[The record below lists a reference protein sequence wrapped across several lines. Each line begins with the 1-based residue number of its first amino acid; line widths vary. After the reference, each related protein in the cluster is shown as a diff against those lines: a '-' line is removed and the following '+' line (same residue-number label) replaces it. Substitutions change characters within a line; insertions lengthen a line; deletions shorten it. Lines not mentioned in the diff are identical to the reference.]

1 MTDEEYILHFALSYH
16 MGGKKT
22 VEWAVAYGEISCYNI
37 LCITMRRYAE
47 MDLTEKKISSEKI
60 FDGKVLHVAVD
71 RVLLPNGKEAVR
83 EVCLHVGAVAIIP
96 ILDDGRVVMERQFR
110 YPHGRVFL
118 EIPAGKLDSRD
129 EDTLSA
135 AKRELREETGAT
147 AERYTD
153 LGVMIPS
160 PAILAE
166 RINLYLAE
174 GLSFGDREL
183 DDDEFL
189 DVEFIPLEELYGMVM
204 RGEIEDAK
212 TAIAVMKAYAIKKQ
226 I

>member
-1 MTDEEYILHFALSYH
+1 MPNLEEKQI
-16 MGGKKT
+16 
-22 VEWAVAYGEISCYNI
+22 EREEIYNGHI
-37 LCITMRRYAE
+37 VHLVR
-47 MDLTEKKISSEKI
+47 DK
-60 FDGKVLHVAVD
+60 
-71 RVLLPNGKEAVR
+71 VLLPNGKEAVR
-83 EVCLHVGAVAIIP
+83 EVCMHVGAVAVIP
-96 ILDDGRVVMERQFR
+96 LLDDGRVVMERQFR

-118 EIPAGKLDSRD
+118 EIPAGKLNAND
-129 EDTLSA
+129 EDVLMA

-147 AERYTD
+147 AERYTE

-166 RINLYLAE
+166 RITLFLAE

-189 DVEFIPLEELYGMVM
+189 DVEFIPLDELYAMVL

-212 TAIAVMKAYAIKKQ
+212 TVIAVMKAYALKNN
-226 I
+226 